1 MIRLHGH
8 VVMWKL
14 RRLWL
19 VVGLQQWRRR
29 RLWLVVGLRQ
39 WRRHVLIVVLCY
51 FVCYWLVIHWLL
63 LCMRDQRLL
72 QWRFR
77 RLERRRRH
85 SNWR

>member
-1 MIRLHGH
+1 MLRRWHHVIRLHGH

-14 RRLWL
+14 
-19 VVGLQQWRRR
+19 R